1 MTEYYF
7 IRYKYFEGINS
18 VVETYEVVSTVDYFV
33 DNPDDLLIRFMKEQE
48 LLCREEVDI
57 LQFNKL

>member
-1 MTEYYF
+1 MKQYYF
-7 IRYKYFEGINS
+7 IRYKYFKGIDS

-33 DNPDDLLIRFMKEQE
+33 DNPDDLLIQFMKEQE
-48 LLCREEVDI
+48 SLCREVVDI

>member
-7 IRYKYFEGINS
+7 IRYKFSKGIGS
-18 VVETYEVVSTVDYFV
+18 VVETYEVVSNEEYFV
-33 DNPDDLLIRFMKEQE
+33 DKPSDLLVQFIKEQKS
-48 LLCREEVDI
+48 LFREVTDI